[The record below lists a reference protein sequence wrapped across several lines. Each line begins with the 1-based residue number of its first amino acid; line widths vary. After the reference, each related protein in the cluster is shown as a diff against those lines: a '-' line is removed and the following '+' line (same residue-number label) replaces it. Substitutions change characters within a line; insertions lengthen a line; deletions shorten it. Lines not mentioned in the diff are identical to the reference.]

1 MAAIYIDKGTDFLIE
16 FTLNKDDGSPYDL
29 TDCTV
34 ISKIRKYPTSTK
46 YNSFA
51 ITIVN
56 ALIGKLRMELDK
68 LNTSSLTEGR
78 NYYDVFVTDLNGR
91 TFKVIEGESIVYE
104 TTSTVEGEPVLTTNF
119 GSISVD
125 TSSVQDGYV
134 LMYDQDIQLYR
145 FVDPDV
151 VLERSVRDNSLPED
165 FLQQLDV
172 DLDDRIDM
180 DSGSF

>member
-1 MAAIYIDKGTDFLIE
+1 
-16 FTLNKDDGSPYDL
+16 
-29 TDCTV
+29 
-34 ISKIRKYPTSTK
+34 
-46 YNSFA
+46 
-51 ITIVN
+51 
-56 ALIGKLRMELDK
+56 MELDK

-78 NYYDVFVTDLNGR
+78 NYYDVFVTDVNNR

-104 TTSTVEGEPVLTTNF
+104 TTSTVEGEPIVTTNF

-134 LMYDQDIQLYR
+134 LMYDEDTGLYR

-165 FLQQLDV
+165 FLQQLDI
-172 DLDDRIDM
+172 DLDDRIDV
-180 DSGSF
+180 DSGAF